1 MNNQLADLQPLIY
14 PAPVSVSAAWQL
26 WLGLLLAVLLM
37 TAVLLLLWRRKRALR
52 ATGPHSN
59 FELLR
64 QQALQ
69 ELAQIPDPL
78 PRQPAGPWL
87 QQLNQL
93 LKRLCSARYPEH
105 HSHRLSGRSWLA
117 FLDSRCPAAGLTR
130 WMILVEGSYL
140 PSCQLSAS
148 AITELRSAVRLWIE
162 KHA

>member
-1 MNNQLADLQPLIY
+1 MNNQLQQLQPLIY
-14 PAPVSVSAAWQL
+14 PMASPAPTSWWPWLTAATL
-26 WLGLLLAVLLM
+26 CAAAG
-37 TAVLLLLWRRKRALR
+37 LLLWRWQQRR
-52 ATGPHSN
+52 TGKHQQLPD

-69 ELAQIPDPL
+69 ELAQIPMPGED
-78 PRQPAGPWL
+78 QPAGPWL

-93 LKRLCSARYPEH
+93 LKRITSVRYPEH
-105 HSHRLSGRSWLA
+105 HSHRLSGRLWLA

-130 WMILVEGSYL
+130 WMVLVEGSYQ

-148 AITELRSAVRLWIE
+148 AIAELHAAVRLWIE

>member
-1 MNNQLADLQPLIY
+1 MNASLAQLQPLIY
-14 PAPVSVSAAWQL
+14 PAIQPGVSWWQ
-26 WLGLLLAVLLM
+26 WLPGFGLLLIAGLLI
-37 TAVLLLLWRRKRALR
+37 WRWLR
-52 ATGPHSN
+52 QPRTPAPSA

-69 ELAQIPDPL
+69 ELAQIPQPKPD
-78 PRQPAGPWL
+78 QPASLWL

-105 HSHRLSGRSWLA
+105 NSHRLSGRLWLA

-130 WMILVEGSYL
+130 WMVLVEGAYQ
-140 PSCQLSAS
+140 PDCQLSAK
-148 AITELRSAVRLWIE
+148 AIDELQAAIRLWIE